1 MLQGLKIASAIP
13 QEVNENSCELTILM
27 PCLNEAETIETC
39 IRKARDFLARNG
51 INGEIL
57 VADNGS
63 TDGSREIALRAGA
76 RVVEV
81 AERGY
86 GSALLGGIR
95 AARGRFVIMGDAD
108 DSYDFGKLEE
118 FVDRLRQGDEFVMGN
133 RFKGGI
139 SPGAMPLL
147 HRYLGTPALTTI
159 GRVFFGSPCRDFQC
173 GLRGFRRDSILTLGL
188 QATGMEFA
196 SEMVVKAAINRL
208 RVSEV
213 PTTLSPDGRQRRPHL
228 RTWRDGWRNLVF
240 LLTLSPRW
248 LFLYPGLALMALGI
262 AGMGWLLPEPREVF
276 RITFD
281 LHTLVYAGAAIV
293 CGFQSVALAL
303 LATITGIKAGLFPE
317 DDRVSRLAA
326 ALKLEHCIA
335 AGLFLVGT
343 GLAASAY
350 AVGLWGAVAFGPL
363 DLSVTMRIVIAAA
376 TLVMLG
382 FQVVFSGFFL
392 VLLGYDRR

>member
-81 AERGY
+81 AVRGY

-173 GLRGFRRDSILTLGL
+173 GLRGFRRDSILKLGL

-196 SEMVVKAAINRL
+196 
-208 RVSEV
+208 
-213 PTTLSPDGRQRRPHL
+213 
-228 RTWRDGWRNLVF
+228 
-240 LLTLSPRW
+240 
-248 LFLYPGLALMALGI
+248 
-262 AGMGWLLPEPREVF
+262 
-276 RITFD
+276 
-281 LHTLVYAGAAIV
+281 
-293 CGFQSVALAL
+293 
-303 LATITGIKAGLFPE
+303 
-317 DDRVSRLAA
+317 
-326 ALKLEHCIA
+326 
-335 AGLFLVGT
+335 
-343 GLAASAY
+343 
-350 AVGLWGAVAFGPL
+350 
-363 DLSVTMRIVIAAA
+363 
-376 TLVMLG
+376 
-382 FQVVFSGFFL
+382 
-392 VLLGYDRR
+392 